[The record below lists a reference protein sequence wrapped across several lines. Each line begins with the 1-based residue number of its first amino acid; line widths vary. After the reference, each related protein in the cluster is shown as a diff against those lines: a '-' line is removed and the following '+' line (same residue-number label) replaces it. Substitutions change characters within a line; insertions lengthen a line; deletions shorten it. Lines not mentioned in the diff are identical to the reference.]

1 MALHYKKKRKLDE
14 LEKKPILVI
23 ENVSKKYL
31 GNDYKTLEN
40 INLEVYEGE
49 FFALLGP
56 SGCGK
61 TTLMRMIAGFETPTT
76 GTVKINGVDMS
87 HVPPYKR
94 PVNMM
99 FQSYALF
106 PHMDVWDNI
115 SFGLKQEKLSKE
127 EIEKKVTEVLEIV
140 KMTPF
145 AWRKPYQLSGGQQQ
159 RVALARSLVKQPK
172 LLLLDEPLGALDRQ
186 TREETQIE
194 LNNIQHMLG
203 VTFIVVTHDQE
214 EAMSMASRMAV
225 MNKGNLMQVGSAEEI
240 YEKPNSKFVAEFIGS
255 INLFYGEI
263 LHEESNGINKVVK
276 SEELG
281 IEIIVED
288 EDDIAAGCSEA
299 WVAVRPEEIEID
311 SVPTDIE
318 ENEIRGV
325 IIDIGFL
332 GETILYHVRLNSGKI
347 VQVSVPTANRSINQD
362 LFIGEE
368 AYLSW
373 YYSDG
378 MIVVR

>member
-1 MALHYKKKRKLDE
+1 MALYYKKKRKLDE

-23 ENVSKKYL
+23 ENVSKKFP
-31 GNDYKTLEN
+31 GSENKTLDN

-61 TTLMRMIAGFETPTT
+61 TTLMRMIAGFETPTS
-76 GTVKINGVDMS
+76 GSIKINGIDMT
-87 HVPPYKR
+87 HIPPYKR

-159 RVALARSLVKQPK
+159 RVALARSLVKRPK

-194 LNNIQHMLG
+194 LNNIQHLLG

-240 YEKPNSKFVAEFIGS
+240 YEKPNSKFIAEFIGS
-255 INLFYGEI
+255 INLFHGEI
-263 LHEESNGINKVVK
+263 LHEETSGINKIVK
-276 SEELG
+276 SEEVG

-288 EDDIAAGCSEA
+288 EDNIADEFSEA

-318 ENEIRGV
+318 ENEIRGI

-332 GETILYHVRLNSGKI
+332 GDRILYHVRLNSGKI

-378 MIVVR
+378 MIVVK